1 MKTYFIV
8 NPNSGNS
15 SAFKTLDRLL
25 KNKDI
30 EYEIISTE
38 YAHHA
43 RKIARGI
50 ALRGE
55 KCRIFACGGDG
66 TLFDVVNGAV
76 GNKSVEIGVIPCG
89 SGNDYIKYFGK
100 KEDFLCD
107 DNIID
112 GIPLEVD
119 LIKFQDKYCVNIASI
134 GMDAYVCQQKNKLQL
149 LSRISGN
156 LSYIVSLFITFIFNM
171 GGRFKVRIDDG
182 EFIENDFLF
191 IVAANGRFY
200 GGSFNPT
207 PNSIVND
214 GFIDLLLLN
223 KVKRYKV
230 ITLMRKY
237 QQGKHLSIG
246 NLCKLVHAKRVEVIS
261 EKEIPVNLDG
271 ELFDSKTAVFEIAE
285 KAIKFIVPSK
295 LYEKIPKSETKRE
308 IKTEA
313 FLK

>member
-15 SAFKTLDRLL
+15 SVLKTVKSLVQ
-25 KNKDI
+25 NKDI
-30 EYEIISTE
+30 DYEIITTE

-43 RKIARGI
+43 QKIARMI

-76 GNKSVEIGVIPCG
+76 GNENVEIGVIPCG

-107 DNIID
+107 DNIIN

-134 GMDAYVCQQKNKLQL
+134 GMDAYVCQQKNKMQF

-171 GGRFKVRIDDG
+171 GGRFRVKVDDNDYV
-182 EFIENDFLF
+182 EKDFLF

-207 PNSIVND
+207 PNSIIND
-214 GFIDLLLLN
+214 GYIDLLLLD
-223 KVKRYKV
+223 KVRRYKV

-237 QQGKHLSIG
+237 QQGKHLSIPS
-246 NLCKLVHAKRVEVIS
+246 LCKLVHAKRVEVIS

-295 LYEKIPKSETKRE
+295 IYDKIPKEDEKTGV
-308 IKTEA
+308 KTET
-313 FLK
+313 F